1 MAITKIMHMNSEKN
15 RNPAQ
20 HLQNA
25 LEYIQNP
32 DKTEKLFLVGSVN
45 CLPETAFEQMMDT
58 KKLFQK
64 TNKRQG
70 YHIVL
75 SLKPGEGTPEIAFD
89 MARRFTE
96 DFLGDRYEAVYAVHI
111 DKDHIHSHIVWNSV
125 SLLDGRKYDYKKG
138 DWKHIIQPITNK
150 LCKEYGLSIIEAEY
164 VKNSQNLSRK
174 EWQYEQTFKEMIH
187 RDAMFCAS
195 YAGSMEHF
203 LFLMQRLGYEFK
215 PKEYLTV
222 KMPGRKL
229 YHRLDKMDD
238 YFAEDRFKYCFEYTS
253 MNIPYFHATNPTW
266 IKRSNMSPY
275 QKKFYGKMYRLRM
288 IEQKRFYV
296 KSAKYAKDLM
306 LFHKLQEEYLF
317 LANNNIRT
325 IEDLRD
331 IRESKLERMDEIT
344 KIQESIYKK
353 NSSKKRACN
362 SDGDWREYQQ
372 WRIDEYSKLDQL
384 KVEKK
389 EAKNIVTMAE
399 RCLAEKLDTAMD
411 VVSEFEEIN
420 STNKI
425 EIPEFVGERV
435 VELKAEI
442 VIEDLYLDNE
452 KVFEAQ
458 KPIEKP
464 VVFYEEKPKWDEMM
478 QDYQEIEKC
487 TEKMQ
492 HHEIPLQM
500 EELAN
505 KQDQQSIVSVQV
517 EEKTQSLVY
526 AEKLP
531 DRFADYSHLSVEDKV
546 KRYHMT
552 GKEDAYAM
560 VETYFKSIGHPIY
573 FGEVYDE
580 AKELENAYKSSLIA
594 EQSELIAVEML
605 VDGINSESY
614 SLLSVDSKAKYFE
627 FDMADNNYNLS
638 LYKEVMRKMNQKMSS
653 SELFEGYQE
662 IYEAKMVKRMDE
674 TKEKKWDRSR

>member
-45 CLPETAFEQMMDT
+45 CLPETAFDQMMDT

-75 SLKPGEGTPEIAFD
+75 SLKPGEGTPKIAFD

-96 DFLGDRYEAVYAVHI
+96 EFLGDRYEAVYAVHI

-125 SLLDGRKYDYKKG
+125 SILDGRKYDYKKG

-229 YHRLDKMDD
+229 YHRLDKMDE

-266 IKRSNMSPY
+266 VKRGNISPY

-317 LANNNIRT
+317 LANNNIRSV
-325 IEDLRD
+325 ENLLE
-331 IRESKLERMDEIT
+331 IRESKLERIDEIT
-344 KIQESIYKK
+344 KIQDSIYKQ

-362 SDGDWREYQQ
+362 SGGDWRMYQQ

-389 EAKNIVTMAE
+389 EAKNMIAMAE

-411 VVSEFEEIN
+411 VISEFEEI
-420 STNKI
+420 SLTNKI
-425 EIPEFVGERV
+425 EIPEFVEERV
-435 VELKAEI
+435 VESKAEL
-442 VIEDLYLDNE
+442 VREDLYLEDE

-458 KPIEKP
+458 KPIEKL
-464 VVFYEEKPKWDEMM
+464 VIFYEEKTKWDETL
-478 QDYQEIEKC
+478 QDHEEI
-487 TEKMQ
+487 TECIGQSQYKDVPLRVEPLASDRELQ
-492 HHEIPLQM
+492 STSSNQAEIKT
-500 EELAN
+500 ELMGHT
-505 KQDQQSIVSVQV
+505 
-517 EEKTQSLVY
+517 EL
-526 AEKLP
+526 LP
-531 DRFADYSHLSVEDKV
+531 NRFADYSLLSVEEKV
-546 KRYHMT
+546 KRYKMT
-552 GKEDAYAM
+552 GKEDVYAL
-560 VETYFKSIGHPIY
+560 VETYFKRIGHPIY
-573 FGEVYDE
+573 FAEVYDE
-580 AKELENAYKSSLIA
+580 AKELEIAYKFSLIA
-594 EQSELIAVEML
+594 EQSELIAVQML
-605 VDGINSESY
+605 VDGITLESY
-614 SLLSVDSKAKYFE
+614 SFFSVVTKAKYFE
-627 FDMADNNYNLS
+627 FDIADNNYNLS
-638 LYKEVMRKMNQKMSS
+638 LYKEVMRKMSQKMSS

-662 IYEAKMVKRMDE
+662 IYEAKMMNHSDRMQ
-674 TKEKKWDRSR
+674 EKKWDSSR

>member
-45 CLPETAFEQMMDT
+45 CLPETAFDQMMDT

-96 DFLGDRYEAVYAVHI
+96 EFLGDKYETVYAVHI

-174 EWQYEQTFKEMIH
+174 EWQYEQILKEMIH

-229 YHRLDKMDD
+229 YHRLDKMDE
-238 YFAEDRFKYCFEYTS
+238 YFAEERFKYCFEYSS
-253 MNIPYFHATNPTW
+253 MNIPYFNATNPTW
-266 IKRSNMSPY
+266 VKRSNMSPY
-275 QKKFYGKMYRLRM
+275 QKRFYGKMYRLRM

-296 KSAKYAKDLM
+296 KSAKYVKDLM

-325 IEDLRD
+325 IEDLLE
-331 IRESKLERMDEIT
+331 IRESRLNRINEIT
-344 KIQESIYKK
+344 KIQDSIYKQ

-362 SDGDWREYQQ
+362 SDSDWRAYQQ

-389 EAKNIVTMAE
+389 ETKNMVAMAE

-411 VVSEFEEIN
+411 VISEFEEIN

-425 EIPEFVGERV
+425 EIPEFVEERV
-435 VELKAEI
+435 VEAKAEI
-442 VIEDLYLDNE
+442 VRENSYLE
-452 KVFEAQ
+452 EEQTFVYQ
-458 KPIEKP
+458 KSVKKP
-464 VVFYEEKPKWDEMM
+464 VAFYEEKPKWAETFHEN
-478 QDYQEIEKC
+478 QEIREHIEQSQYKD
-487 TEKMQ
+487 
-492 HHEIPLQM
+492 IPLRA
-500 EELAN
+500 EELASE
-505 KQDQQSIVSVQV
+505 QDLQS
-517 EEKTQSLVY
+517 SLLDQAEAKPELVVY
-526 AEKLP
+526 TELLP
-531 DRFADYSHLSVEDKV
+531 DRFSEYSLLSVEDKV

-552 GKEDAYAM
+552 GKEDTYSM
-560 VETYFKSIGHPIY
+560 VEAYFKRIGHPIY

-580 AKELENAYKSSLIA
+580 AKELEQAYKSSLIT

-605 VDGINSESY
+605 VDGITPESY
-614 SLLSVDSKAKYFE
+614 SFLSVDSKVKYFE
-627 FDMADNNYNLS
+627 FNMADNNYNLS

-662 IYEAKMVKRMDE
+662 IYEAKMMNRMDGAQD
-674 TKEKKWDRSR
+674 KKWDRSR

>member
-45 CLPETAFEQMMDT
+45 CLPETAFDQMLDT

-96 DFLGDRYEAVYAVHI
+96 EFLGDRYEAVYAVHI

-229 YHRLDKMDD
+229 YHHLDKMDE

-266 IKRSNMSPY
+266 VKRSNMSPY
-275 QKKFYGKMYRLRM
+275 QKRFYGKMYRLRM

-325 IEDLRD
+325 IEDLLD
-331 IRESKLERMDEIT
+331 MRESKLERIDEIT
-344 KIQESIYKK
+344 KFQDSIYKQ

-362 SDGDWREYQQ
+362 SDGDWRAYQQ

-389 EAKNIVTMAE
+389 EAKNMVAMAE

-411 VVSEFEEIN
+411 VISEFEEIN
-420 STNKI
+420 ATNKI
-425 EIPEFVGERV
+425 EIPEFVEERV
-435 VELKAEI
+435 VEPKAE
-442 VIEDLYLDNE
+442 VVKEDFYLEDE
-452 KVFEAQ
+452 KVFESQ

-464 VVFYEEKPKWDEMM
+464 VVFYEEKPKRDEVL
-478 QDYQEIEKC
+478 QEHQEAATHIELPQYKDVSFRA
-487 TEKMQ
+487 
-492 HHEIPLQM
+492 
-500 EELAN
+500 EELFSEG
-505 KQDQQSIVSVQV
+505 DLQSIVSEHVESTPELVADIESLPDSFSEYSLLSV
-517 EEKTQSLVY
+517 EEKL
-526 AEKLP
+526 
-531 DRFADYSHLSVEDKV
+531 

-560 VETYFKSIGHPIY
+560 VEAYFKRIGHPIY
-573 FGEVYDE
+573 FGEIYDE
-580 AKELENAYKSSLIA
+580 AQELEKAYKSSRISSEA
-594 EQSELIAVEML
+594 ELIAVEML
-605 VDGINSESY
+605 VDGINPESY
-614 SLLSVDSKAKYFE
+614 SVLSVSSKAKYFK

-662 IYEAKMVKRMDE
+662 IYEAKMMNRADGIQ
-674 TKEKKWDRSR
+674 EKKWDRSR

>member
-1 MAITKIMHMNSEKN
+1 MAISKIMCINSEKN

-32 DKTEKLFLVGSVN
+32 DKTEKLLFVGAVN
-45 CLPETAFEQMMDT
+45 CPSKTAFEQMMNT
-58 KKLFQK
+58 KKIFQK
-64 TNKRQG
+64 TDRRQG

-75 SLKPGEGTPEIAFD
+75 ALKPGEGTPEIAYD
-89 MARRFTE
+89 MAKRFTE
-96 DFLGDRYEAVYAVHI
+96 EFLGDRYEAVYAVHV

-229 YHRLDKMDD
+229 YHRLDKMDE
-238 YFAEDRFKYCFEYTS
+238 YFAEGRFKYCFEYSS
-253 MNIPYFHATNPTW
+253 MNIPYFNATNPTW

-275 QKKFYGKMYRLRM
+275 QKQFYGKMYRLRM

-325 IEDLRD
+325 IEDLLD
-331 IRESKLERMDEIT
+331 IRESKLERIDDIT
-344 KIQESIYKK
+344 KIQDSIYKQ

-362 SDGDWREYQQ
+362 SDGDWRAYQN

-389 EAKNIVTMAE
+389 EAKNMVAMAE

-411 VVSEFEEIN
+411 VISEFEEIN
-420 STNKI
+420 ATNKI
-425 EIPEFVGERV
+425 EIPEFVEKRV
-435 VELKAEI
+435 VEPKTEI
-442 VIEDLYLDNE
+442 VREDLY
-452 KVFEAQ
+452 V
-458 KPIEKP
+458 
-464 VVFYEEKPKWDEMM
+464 EEH
-478 QDYQEIEKC
+478 QEIS
-487 TEKMQ
+487 Q
-492 HHEIPLQM
+492 LVPQ
-500 EELAN
+500 
-505 KQDQQSIVSVQV
+505 VQV
-517 EEKTQSLVY
+517 QDSSIQVQAVESKRHLQITVPVY
-526 AEKLP
+526 TAPLP
-531 DRFADYSHLSVEDKV
+531 DRFAEYSLLSVEDKV
-546 KRYHMT
+546 KRYQMT
-552 GKEDAYAM
+552 GNEDAYLM
-560 VETYFKSIGHPIY
+560 VEGYFKRIGHPIY
-573 FGEVYDE
+573 CGEVYDE
-580 AKELENAYKSSLIA
+580 AKELENAYKFSLIA
-594 EQSELIAVEML
+594 EQAENIAIQML
-605 VDGINSESY
+605 VDGISSESY
-614 SLLSVDSKAKYFE
+614 SFLSVESKEKYFE
-627 FDMADNNYNLS
+627 FDISDNNYDLY
-638 LYKEVMRKMNQKMSS
+638 LYKTVMRKMNQKMSNL
-653 SELFEGYQE
+653 ELYEGYQE
-662 IYEAKMVKRMDE
+662 IYEAKMMNRADE
-674 TKEKKWDRSR
+674 MKEKKWDRSR

>member
-1 MAITKIMHMNSEKN
+1 
-15 RNPAQ
+15 
-20 HLQNA
+20 
-25 LEYIQNP
+25 
-32 DKTEKLFLVGSVN
+32 
-45 CLPETAFEQMMDT
+45 
-58 KKLFQK
+58 
-64 TNKRQG
+64 
-70 YHIVL
+70 
-75 SLKPGEGTPEIAFD
+75 

-96 DFLGDRYEAVYAVHI
+96 EFLGDRYEAVYAVHI

-229 YHRLDKMDD
+229 YHRLDKMDE
-238 YFAEDRFKYCFEYTS
+238 YFAEGRFKYCFEYSS

-266 IKRSNMSPY
+266 VKRSNMSPY

-317 LANNNIRT
+317 IANNNIRT
-325 IEDLRD
+325 IEDLLD
-331 IRESKLERMDEIT
+331 IRESKLDRIDEIT
-344 KIQESIYKK
+344 KIQDSIYKQ

-362 SDGDWREYQQ
+362 SNGDWRAYQQ

-389 EAKNIVTMAE
+389 EAKNMVAMAE

-411 VVSEFEEIN
+411 VISEYEEVN

-425 EIPEFVGERV
+425 EIPEFVEERV
-435 VELKAEI
+435 VEPKAEI
-442 VIEDLYLDNE
+442 VREDLYLEEEN
-452 KVFEAQ
+452 VFETQ
-458 KPIEKP
+458 KSIEKL
-464 VVFYEEKPKWDEMM
+464 VVFYEEKPKGDEAL
-478 QDYQEIEKC
+478 QEHQEIAEYIEQSQYKD
-487 TEKMQ
+487 
-492 HHEIPLQM
+492 ISLRA
-500 EELAN
+500 EELTSE
-505 KQDQQSIVSVQV
+505 QDLQNIVSDQA
-517 EEKTQSLVY
+517 EAKPELVVY
-526 AEKLP
+526 TELLP
-531 DRFADYSHLSVEDKV
+531 DRFSEYSLLSIEEKV
-546 KRYHMT
+546 KRYQMT

-560 VETYFKSIGHPIY
+560 VEAYFKHIDHPIY

-580 AKELENAYKSSLIA
+580 AKELEKAYKSSLIT
-594 EQSELIAVEML
+594 ERSELIAVEML
-605 VDGINSESY
+605 LDGITHESY
-614 SLLSVDSKAKYFE
+614 SLLSVASKAKYFE
-627 FDMADNNYNLS
+627 FDMADNNYNLN

-662 IYEAKMVKRMDE
+662 IYEAKMMNRME
-674 TKEKKWDRSR
+674 VTQEKKWDRSR

>member
-45 CLPETAFEQMMDT
+45 CLPETAFDQMMDT

-64 TNKRQG
+64 TNRRQG

-96 DFLGDRYEAVYAVHI
+96 EFPGDRYEAVYAVHI

-215 PKEYLTV
+215 PKEYLTL

-229 YHRLDKMDD
+229 YHRLDKMDE
-238 YFAEDRFKYCFEYTS
+238 YFAEERFKYCFEYTS
-253 MNIPYFHATNPTW
+253 MNIPYFNATNPTW
-266 IKRSNMSPY
+266 VKRSNMSPY
-275 QKKFYGKMYRLRM
+275 QKRFYGKMYRLRM

-325 IEDLRD
+325 IEDLLD
-331 IRESKLERMDEIT
+331 IRESKLKRIDEIT
-344 KIQESIYKK
+344 KIQDSIYKQ
-353 NSSKKRACN
+353 NSSKKRACK
-362 SDGDWREYQQ
+362 SDGDWRAYQQ

-389 EAKNIVTMAE
+389 EAKNMVAMAE

-420 STNKI
+420 STNKV
-425 EIPEFVGERV
+425 EIPEFVEERV
-435 VELKAEI
+435 VEPKAEI
-442 VIEDLYLDNE
+442 VRGDLYLEDELVLAN
-452 KVFEAQ
+452 Q

-464 VVFYEEKPKWDEMM
+464 MTFYEEEPKWDTL
-478 QDYQEIEKC
+478 QDYQEVATHIELPQYKDVSFRA
-487 TEKMQ
+487 
-492 HHEIPLQM
+492 
-500 EELAN
+500 EELSSEG
-505 KQDQQSIVSVQV
+505 DLQSIVSEQVESKPELVAVIESLPDSFSEYSFLSV
-517 EEKTQSLVY
+517 EEKM
-526 AEKLP
+526 
-531 DRFADYSHLSVEDKV
+531 
-546 KRYHMT
+546 KRYQMT
-552 GKEDAYAM
+552 GKEDVYAM
-560 VETYFKSIGHPIY
+560 VETYFKRIGHPIY

-580 AKELENAYKSSLIA
+580 ARELEKAYKSSLLDKK
-594 EQSELIAVEML
+594 SELIAVEML
-605 VDGINSESY
+605 VDGITPESY
-614 SLLSVDSKAKYFE
+614 SLLSVVSKAKYFE
-627 FDMADNNYNLS
+627 FDMADNNYNLN

-662 IYEAKMVKRMDE
+662 IYEAKMMNR
-674 TKEKKWDRSR
+674 TGGTLEKKWDRSR

>member
-1 MAITKIMHMNSEKN
+1 MAISKIMHMNSEKN

-32 DKTEKLFLVGSVN
+32 DKTEKLLFVGSVN
-45 CLPETAFEQMMDT
+45 CPPKTAFEQMMNT
-58 KKLFQK
+58 KKMFQK
-64 TNKRQG
+64 TDKRQG

-75 SLKPGEGTPEIAFD
+75 ALKPGEGTPEIAYD
-89 MARRFTE
+89 MAKRFTE
-96 DFLGDRYEAVYAVHI
+96 EFLGDRYEAVYAVHV

-125 SLLDGRKYDYKKG
+125 SFLDGKKYDYKKG
-138 DWKHIIQPITNK
+138 DWKHVIQPITNK
-150 LCKEYGLSIIEAEY
+150 LCREYGLSVIEAEY

-174 EWQYEQTFKEMIH
+174 EWQFEQTFKEMIY

-229 YHRLDKMDD
+229 YHRLDKMDE

-253 MNIPYFHATNPTW
+253 MNIPHFNATNPTW
-266 IKRSNMSPY
+266 IKQSNMSLY
-275 QKKFYGKMYRLRM
+275 QKKFYGKLYRLRM

-325 IEDLRD
+325 IEDLLD
-331 IRESKLERMDEIT
+331 IREGRLERIDEIT
-344 KIQESIYKK
+344 KIQDSIYKQ

-362 SDGDWREYQQ
+362 SDGDWRAYQQ

-389 EAKNIVTMAE
+389 ETKNMVAMAE

-411 VVSEFEEIN
+411 VISKFEEIN
-420 STNKI
+420 ATNKI
-425 EIPEFVGERV
+425 EIPEFAEERV
-435 VELKAEI
+435 VELKTE
-442 VIEDLYLDNE
+442 VVKENSYFEDE
-452 KVFEAQ
+452 KLFEVQ
-458 KPIEKP
+458 KPVEKP
-464 VVFYEEKPKWDEMM
+464 VVFYEEKPKWDETM
-478 QDYQEIEKC
+478 QDHQELEEHVEHSQYQNGS
-487 TEKMQ
+487 
-492 HHEIPLQM
+492 LRV
-500 EELAN
+500 EEL
-505 KQDQQSIVSVQV
+505 DRECDLQSTTEQAEVKSELVV
-517 EEKTQSLVY
+517 YSESLPY
-526 AEKLP
+526 
-531 DRFADYSHLSVEDKV
+531 RFSEYSLLSVEEKV
-546 KRYHMT
+546 KRYQMT

-560 VETYFKSIGHPIY
+560 VEAYFKSIGHPIY

-580 AKELENAYKSSLIA
+580 AKELETVYKSSLIA

-605 VDGINSESY
+605 VDGITPESY
-614 SLLSVDSKAKYFE
+614 FLLSVSSKAKYFK
-627 FDMADNNYNLS
+627 FDMTDNNYNLS
-638 LYKEVMRKMNQKMSS
+638 LYKEVMRKMSQKMSS

-662 IYEAKMVKRMDE
+662 IYEAKMMNRADG
-674 TKEKKWDRSR
+674 TQEKKWDRIR

>member
-45 CLPETAFEQMMDT
+45 CLPETAFDQMMDT

-96 DFLGDRYEAVYAVHI
+96 EFLGDRYEAVYAVHI

-150 LCKEYGLSIIEAEY
+150 LCREYGLSIIEAEY

-174 EWQYEQTFKEMIH
+174 EWQFEQTFKEMIH

-229 YHRLDKMDD
+229 YHHLDKMDE

-325 IEDLRD
+325 IENLLD
-331 IRESKLERMDEIT
+331 IRESKLDRIDEIT
-344 KIQESIYKK
+344 KIQDSIYKQ

-362 SDGDWREYQQ
+362 SDGDWRAYQQ

-389 EAKNIVTMAE
+389 EAKNMVTMAE

-411 VVSEFEEIN
+411 VISEFEEIN

-425 EIPEFVGERV
+425 EVPEFVEERV
-435 VELKAEI
+435 VEPKAEI
-442 VIEDLYLDNE
+442 VRGDLYFEDE

-458 KPIEKP
+458 KSIEKP
-464 VVFYEEKPKWDEMM
+464 VVFYEEQSKRDETM
-478 QDYQEIEKC
+478 QDHQELEEHVEHSRYQNIKLRVES
-487 TEKMQ
+487 
-492 HHEIPLQM
+492 
-500 EELAN
+500 LASE
-505 KQDQQSIVSVQV
+505 QDLQSILLDQA
-517 EEKTQSLVY
+517 EAKPELVVY
-526 AEKLP
+526 TESLP
-531 DRFADYSHLSVEDKV
+531 DRFSEYSLLPVEEKF
-546 KRYHMT
+546 KRYQMS
-552 GKEDAYAM
+552 GKEDSYAM
-560 VETYFKSIGHPIY
+560 VEAYFKRIGHPIY
-573 FGEVYDE
+573 CGEVYDE
-580 AKELENAYKSSLIA
+580 AKELETAYKSSLIA

-605 VDGINSESY
+605 VDGITPESY
-614 SLLSVDSKAKYFE
+614 SLLSVVSKAEYFE
-627 FDMADNNYNLS
+627 FDMADNNYNLN
-638 LYKEVMRKMNQKMSS
+638 LYKEVMKRMNQKMSS

-662 IYEAKMVKRMDE
+662 IYEAKMMKRMNE
-674 TKEKKWDRSR
+674 TQKKWDRSR

>member
-15 RNPAQ
+15 RNPSQ
-20 HLQNA
+20 HLKNA

-96 DFLGDRYEAVYAVHI
+96 EFLGDRYEAVYAVHI

-229 YHRLDKMDD
+229 YHRLDKMDE
-238 YFAEDRFKYCFEYTS
+238 YFAKDKFKYCFEYTS
-253 MNIPYFHATNPTW
+253 THIPHFQVSNPTW

-306 LFHKLQEEYLF
+306 LFHYLQEEYLF
-317 LANNNIRT
+317 LTKNNIRT
-325 IEDLRD
+325 IGDLLKV
-331 IRESKLERMDEIT
+331 RESKLDRVDEIT
-344 KIQESIYKK
+344 KIQDSIYKQ
-353 NSSKKRACN
+353 NSSMKRACKTEW
-362 SDGDWREYQQ
+362 DWRTYQQ
-372 WRIDEYSKLDQL
+372 WRIKEYSNLDQL

-389 EAKNIVTMAE
+389 ENKKMVAMAE

-411 VVSEFEEIN
+411 VISEFEEIN
-420 STNKI
+420 STKKI
-425 EIPEFVGERV
+425 DIPEFVEERV
-435 VELKAEI
+435 VEPKVE
-442 VIEDLYLDNE
+442 VVRKNSYLEENQAFSD
-452 KVFEAQ
+452 Q
-458 KPIEKP
+458 KPIEKQ
-464 VVFYEEKPKWDEMM
+464 VAFYKEKSKWDEVL
-478 QDYQEIEKC
+478 QEHQEIMEDI
-487 TEKMQ
+487 EHSQ
-492 HHEIPLQM
+492 YRDVPLQA
-500 EELAN
+500 EELSSER
-505 KQDQQSIVSVQV
+505 DLQSIVSEQVESKPELVADIESLPNSFSEYSFLSV
-517 EEKTQSLVY
+517 EEKM
-526 AEKLP
+526 
-531 DRFADYSHLSVEDKV
+531 
-546 KRYHMT
+546 KRYQIT
-552 GKEDAYAM
+552 DKEDAYAM
-560 VETYFKSIGHPIY
+560 VEAYFKRIGHPIY

-580 AKELENAYKSSLIA
+580 AQELEKAYKSSLLDKK
-594 EQSELIAVEML
+594 SELIAVEML
-605 VDGINSESY
+605 VDGITPESY
-614 SLLSVDSKAKYFE
+614 SLLSVDFKAKYFE

-662 IYEAKMVKRMDE
+662 IYEAKMMNRIE
-674 TKEKKWDRSR
+674 GTQEKKWDRSR